1 MAFICAN
8 VFYDAFLP
16 QISSEEKI
24 NLVSGK
30 GYSYGY
36 LGGGIQFGLSLVLI
50 LVHKSFGIS
59 QNLAARLGIV
69 LAGFWWAGFSLFTAK
84 YLPEDPLGKKI
95 VRGSF
100 YKLGLLALSLIH
112 I

>member
-1 MAFICAN
+1 M
-8 VFYDAFLP
+8 P
-16 QISSEEKI
+16 KISSEEKI

-36 LGGGIQFGLSLVLI
+36 LGGGIQFGLALALI
-50 LVHKSFGIS
+50 LGHKSFGIS

-84 YLPEDPLGKKI
+84 YLPENPLEEKI
-95 VRGSF
+95 VRETF
-100 YKLGLLALSLIH
+100 YKLGLLDNLKEGIART
-112 I
+112 